1 MPTLKRLW
9 DHHPLYV
16 HIATVFTLLV
26 FVAGTVIG
34 WGNYFQGRGV
44 ALAGAEEVFE
54 RMERESRLETEHLR
68 VPAEAVIDWLSSAP
82 LTEAASLAERLHT
95 LRAMTRVLE
104 KQLHLTAIYIGYD
117 NGDFF
122 LVRALRN
129 DADRALF
136 KAPAGAAYLMQHIEA
151 PNVRLHLHGRRD
163 SQPGFS
169 EALIDSIADPRITF
183 HGAFAP
189 AELGTVLSHLDALVV
204 PSLWYENTPFS
215 VLEALHAGVPVI
227 ASDLGGIAEIVRE
240 GESGILFPAGKAKRL
255 AEVIQRIAADPETT
269 LAITP
274 PQPPSIA
281 DNLVQLQTLYE
292 SLIAEAP
299 TRN

>member
-1 MPTLKRLW
+1 MC
-9 DHHPLYV
+9 
-16 HIATVFTLLV
+16 
-26 FVAGTVIG
+26 
-34 WGNYFQGRGV
+34 
-44 ALAGAEEVFE
+44 
-54 RMERESRLETEHLR
+54 
-68 VPAEAVIDWLSSAP
+68 SSD
-82 LTEAASLAERLHT
+82 L
-95 LRAMTRVLE
+95 
-104 KQLHLTAIYIGYD
+104 
-117 NGDFF
+117 
-122 LVRALRN
+122 
-129 DADRALF
+129 
-136 KAPAGAAYLMQHIEA
+136 
-151 PNVRLHLHGRRD
+151 
-163 SQPGFS
+163 
-169 EALIDSIADPRITF
+169 
-183 HGAFAP
+183 
-189 AELGTVLSHLDALVV
+189 
-204 PSLWYENTPFS
+204 LWYENTPFS